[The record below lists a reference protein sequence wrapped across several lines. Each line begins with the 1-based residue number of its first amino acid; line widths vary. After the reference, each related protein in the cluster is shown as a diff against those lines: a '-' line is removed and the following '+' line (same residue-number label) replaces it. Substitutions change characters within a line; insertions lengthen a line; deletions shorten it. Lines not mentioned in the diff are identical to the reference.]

1 MGNDVVSFR
10 RDDGIALIRIDH
22 PPVNAFSHQVWQGIA
37 WAIEQA
43 GGDSSI
49 HAVLVSAPGA
59 HFSAGADLAELER
72 AAAQGET
79 PGPDLHALLGRIED
93 CGKPVVCAIRGA
105 CLGEGLELAL
115 AAHYRIAAPGARLG
129 LPQVR
134 LGLIPAAGGTQRL
147 PRLIGVEAALELCW
161 RGEPVDAETALRL
174 GLIDAVLP
182 GESAAEALAWL
193 RGVLARGAGTR
204 RTRDRVIAPFDPAVF
219 EAARGAAERAM
230 RGQAAP
236 LKAIDAVEA
245 ATRLTFEEGLR
256 LEAELARACLASGQS
271 RALIY
276 AFRSERAARKI
287 PGLAGDALWREI
299 RRAAVVGA
307 GTMGGGIAM
316 AFANAGIPVV
326 IRDASSEALE
336 RGMATIRNNYSI
348 SVQRGR
354 LSALEAEKRL
364 ALIQPRTDYSGFEEA
379 GIIVEAVFEDLE
391 LKKKVFAEL
400 DEAARPG
407 AILASNTSSLDIDQ
421 MAAVTRRPDRVLGL
435 HFFNPAHVM
444 RLVEIVRGAAT
455 APETLAV
462 AVALAR
468 RLGKVAVVVGNCLG
482 FVGNRMFEQ
491 YRREAQL
498 LVEEGAWPRE
508 VDEAL
513 RDFGMA
519 MGPLATGDLV
529 GLDVAYRIRKLFEAR
544 MPPGARRPLIEDR
557 LYAMGRLGQKT
568 GAGWY
573 RYSRARVAEDDPEV
587 ERLIE
592 EIRREAGLSLRPFT
606 PQEIVER
613 TVFALVNEG
622 ARILE
627 EGIALRASDIDVV
640 WLNGFGFPAWRGG
653 PLWYA
658 SSLGLPYVIE
668 RIAEFERTVGPHW
681 APAPLLGKLARQGR
695 TLIDWQR

>member
-1 MGNDVVSFR
+1 MGNDVVSLR
-10 RDDGIALIRIDH
+10 RDHGIALITIDH
-22 PPVNAFSHQVWQGIA
+22 PPVNALSRRVWQGIA
-37 WAIEQA
+37 AAIEQA
-43 GGDSSI
+43 AGDSSI
-49 HAVLVSAPGA
+49 HAVLIWAAGV

-72 AAAQGET
+72 AVEGET
-79 PGPDLHALLGRIED
+79 PGPDLRALLGQIED
-93 CGKPVVCAIRGA
+93 WAKPVVCAMRGA

-115 AAHYRIAAPGARLG
+115 AAHYRIAAPDAHLG
-129 LPQVR
+129 LPQVK
-134 LGLIPAAGGTQRL
+134 LGLIPGAGGTQRL

-161 RGEPVDAETALRL
+161 RGEPVSAKIALEL
-174 GLIDAVLP
+174 GLIDCTATGDLL
-182 GESAAEALAWL
+182 SEALAWL
-193 RGVLARGAGTR
+193 RELLARGGKPR

-219 EAARGAAERAM
+219 EAARAAAARAM

-236 LKAIDAVEA
+236 LRAIDAVEA
-245 ATRLTFEEGLR
+245 ATRLAFDEGLEF
-256 LEAELARACLASGQS
+256 EAELARACLRSNQS

-287 PGLAGDALWREI
+287 PGLAGGGLREEI

-316 AFANAGIPVV
+316 AFANAGIPVM
-326 IRDASSEALE
+326 IQDASPEALE
-336 RGMATIRNNYSI
+336 RGMTTIRNNYSI
-348 SVQRGR
+348 SVRRGR
-354 LSALEAEKRL
+354 LSAQEAEDRL
-364 ALIQPRTDYSGFEEA
+364 KLIQPRTDYSGFEEA
-379 GIIVEAVFEDLE
+379 DIIVEAVFEDLE
-391 LKKKVFAEL
+391 LKKQVLAEL
-400 DEAARPG
+400 DERARPE
-407 AILASNTSSLDIDQ
+407 AILASNTSSLDIDE
-421 MAAVTRRPDRVLGL
+421 MAARTRRPDRVLGL

-444 RLVEIVRGAAT
+444 RLLEIVRGAAT

-491 YRREAQL
+491 YRREAQF
-498 LVEEGAWPRE
+498 LVEEGASPRQ

-513 RDFGMA
+513 RAFGMA

-544 MPPGARRPLIEDR
+544 MPPGARRPLIEDK

-573 RYSRARVAEDDPEV
+573 RYSSARVAEDDPEV

-592 EIRREAGLSLRPFT
+592 ETRRDAGLSLRQFT
-606 PQEIVER
+606 SEEIVER
-613 TVFALVNEG
+613 AIFALVNEG

-627 EGIALRASDIDVV
+627 EGIASRASDIDVV

-658 SSLGLPYVIE
+658 SSLGLPYVLG
-668 RIAEFERTVGPHW
+668 RIAQFERTVGPHW

-695 TLIDWQR
+695 ALID

>member
-1 MGNDVVSFR
+1 MSGEVSFQPNHEI
-10 RDDGIALIRIDH
+10 GLILIEN
-22 PPVNAFSHQVWQGIA
+22 PPVNALSSDLVRRLGDWLVQAEREAAVRAIVIA
-37 WAIEQA
+37 A
-43 GGDSSI
+43 S
-49 HAVLVSAPGA
+49 GA
-59 HFSAGADLAELER
+59 HFSAGADLGELER
-72 AAAQGET
+72 AVQGDT
-79 PGPDLHALLGRIED
+79 PGPDLRVLLGRIED
-93 CGKPVVCAIRGA
+93 CAKPVVCAIQGA

-115 AAHYRIAAPGARLG
+115 AAHYRIAVPDARLG
-129 LPQVR
+129 LPQAK
-134 LGLIPAAGGTQRL
+134 LGLIPGAGGTQRL

-161 RGEPVDAETALRL
+161 RGEPVSAEAALRL
-174 GLIDAVLP
+174 GLIDGILS
-182 GESAAEALAWL
+182 GELLAGALAWVREL
-193 RGVLARGAGTR
+193 LARGAGPR

-219 EAARGAAERAM
+219 EAARAAAARAM

-245 ATRLTFEEGLR
+245 ATRLAFDEGLEF
-256 LEAELARACLASGQS
+256 EAELARACLRSDQS

-276 AFRSERAARKI
+276 AFRGERAARKI
-287 PGLAGDALWREI
+287 PGLAPDAFREEI

-326 IRDASSEALE
+326 IKDASAEVLE
-336 RGMATIRNNYSI
+336 RGLEAIRNNYAV
-348 SVQRGR
+348 SVRRGR
-354 LSALEAEKRL
+354 LSAQEAGERL
-364 ALIQPRTDYSGFEEA
+364 GLIQPRIDYSGFEEA
-379 GIIVEAVFEDLE
+379 DIIVEAVFEDLE
-391 LKKKVFAEL
+391 LKKQVFADL
-400 DEAARPG
+400 DGAARPG

-444 RLVEIVRGAAT
+444 RLLEIVRGAAT
-455 APETLAV
+455 SPETLA
-462 AVALAR
+462 AALGLAR

-491 YRREAQL
+491 YRREAQF
-498 LVEEGAWPRE
+498 LVEEGASPRQ

-513 RDFGMA
+513 RAFGMA

-544 MPPGARRPLIEDR
+544 MPPGGRRPLIEDE

-573 RYSRARVAEDDPEV
+573 RYSSARVAEDDPEV

-592 EIRREAGLSLRPFT
+592 ETRRDAGLSPRPFT

-627 EGIALRASDIDVV
+627 EGIATRTSDIDVV
-640 WLNGFGFPAWRGG
+640 WLHGFGFPAWRGG

-668 RIAEFERTVGPHW
+668 RLAEFERTAGPHW
-681 APAPLLGKLARQGR
+681 APAPLLGNLARQGR
-695 TLIDWQR
+695 ALID

>member
-1 MGNDVVSFR
+1 MSGEVSFR
-10 RDDGIALIRIDH
+10 RNHETGLILIES
-22 PPVNAFSHQVWQGIA
+22 PPVNALSSELVGRLGASLVQAERDASVRAIVIA
-37 WAIEQA
+37 
-43 GGDSSI
+43 SS
-49 HAVLVSAPGA
+49 GA

-72 AAAQGET
+72 VVHGDT
-79 PGPDLHALLGRIED
+79 PGPDLRARLGRIED
-93 CGKPVVCAIRGA
+93 CARPVVCAIQGA

-115 AAHYRIAAPGARLG
+115 AAHYRIAAPDARLG
-129 LPQVR
+129 LPQVK
-134 LGLIPAAGGTQRL
+134 LGLVPGAGGTQRL

-161 RGEPVDAETALRL
+161 RGEPVSAQAALEL

-182 GESAAEALAWL
+182 GDLMTEALGWV
-193 RGVLARGAGTR
+193 RGLLGRGAGPR
-204 RTRDRVIAPFDPAVF
+204 RTRDRAVAPFDPAVF
-219 EAARGAAERAM
+219 EAARAAAARAM

-245 ATRLTFEEGLR
+245 ATRLAFDEGL
-256 LEAELARACLASGQS
+256 EFEGELARACLRSDQS
-271 RALIY
+271 RTLIY

-287 PGLAGDALWREI
+287 PGLAPDAFREEI

-326 IRDASSEALE
+326 IRDASAEALE
-336 RGMATIRNNYSI
+336 RGLEAIRNNYSV
-348 SVQRGR
+348 SVRRGR
-354 LSALEAEKRL
+354 LSAQEAGERL
-364 ALIQPRTDYSGFEEA
+364 GLIQPRIDYSGFEEA
-379 GIIVEAVFEDLE
+379 DIIVEAVFEDLE
-391 LKKKVFAEL
+391 LKKRVFAEL

-444 RLVEIVRGAAT
+444 RLLEIVRGAAT
-455 APETLAV
+455 SPDTLA
-462 AVALAR
+462 AALALAR

-491 YRREAQL
+491 YRREAQF
-498 LVEEGAWPRE
+498 LVEEGASPRQ

-513 RDFGMA
+513 RAFGMA

-544 MPPGARRPLIEDR
+544 MPPGTRRPLIEDK

-573 RYSRARVAEDDPEV
+573 RYSSARVAEDDPEV

-592 EIRREAGLSLRPFT
+592 ETRREAGLGLRQFT

-627 EGIALRASDIDVV
+627 EGIASRASDIDVV
-640 WLNGFGFPAWRGG
+640 WLHGFGFPAWRGG

-668 RIAEFERTVGPHW
+668 RLAEFERTVGPHW
-681 APAPLLGKLARQGR
+681 APAPLLGNLARQGR
-695 TLIDWQR
+695 ALID